1 MAVILWTWNT
11 LGNLISDIGLP
22 LRLGNTSGPP
32 PSPSGATRA
41 HFNLETM
48 YDNGLGIIKDDVL
61 GHVWFNI
68 ANAKGFAPGIGGW
81 LMAS

>member
-11 LGNLISDIGLP
+11 LGNLISDISLP
-22 LRLGNTSGPP
+22 LRLGNT
-32 PSPSGATRA
+32 SGATRA

-61 GHVWFNI
+61 GHIWFNI

-81 LMAS
+81 LMTS